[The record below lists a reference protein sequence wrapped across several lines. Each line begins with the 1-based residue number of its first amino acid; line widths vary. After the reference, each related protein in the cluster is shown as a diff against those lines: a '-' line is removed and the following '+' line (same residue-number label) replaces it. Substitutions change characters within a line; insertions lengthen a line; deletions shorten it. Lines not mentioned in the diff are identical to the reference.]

1 MDYTIPMHRCVVLGV
16 PIDVLTQADAMR
28 RITALCRSGGQF
40 HIATPNPEMLVEAS
54 KNAKFKKVL
63 QNTAMN
69 IPDGI
74 GVVWA
79 MRRAM
84 FSSSDSAVL
93 FEQAMPQ
100 HRESR
105 SGASSML
112 LDSSPAAAD
121 SSLEENVDCAAAD
134 SSLEENINSLEKN
147 MPQRV
152 TGTDL
157 LQGIAS
163 ANSRLCPPERIFLLG
178 AGPGVAEKAAEE
190 LRRRNP
196 AIQEI
201 GTYGGSPREEK
212 EATIIARINACS
224 STLLF
229 VAYGAP
235 QQDLWIAKN
244 LAKMPSVKIA
254 IGVGGAFDCIAGK
267 KRRAPRWMQHL
278 GIEWLW
284 RLILEPRRMR
294 RIWRAVIVFPWLV
307 WKME

>member
-1 MDYTIPMHRCVVLGV
+1 
-16 PIDVLTQADAMR
+16 
-28 RITALCRSGGQF
+28 
-40 HIATPNPEMLVEAS
+40 MLVEAA
-54 KNAKFKKVL
+54 KNESFKTIL

-79 MRRAM
+79 MKRKFGGSEVLKFGNSSKPPRPTGSSGRANLQT
-84 FSSSDSAVL
+84 SKPRI
-93 FEQAMPQ
+93 E
-100 HRESR
+100 R
-105 SGASSML
+105 
-112 LDSSPAAAD
+112 
-121 SSLEENVDCAAAD
+121 
-134 SSLEENINSLEKN
+134 I
-147 MPQRV
+147 

-157 LQGIAS
+157 LLSIAS

-190 LRRRNP
+190 LKRRNP

-201 GTYGGSPREEK
+201 GTYGGSPKEEE
-212 EATIIARINACS
+212 EATIIARINAFS
-224 STLLF
+224 FTPRSSGGSGVGSTLLF

-254 IGVGGAFDCIAGK
+254 MGVGGAFDFIAGK
-267 KRRAPRWMQHL
+267 KRRAPPWMQHL

-307 WKME
+307 WKTE